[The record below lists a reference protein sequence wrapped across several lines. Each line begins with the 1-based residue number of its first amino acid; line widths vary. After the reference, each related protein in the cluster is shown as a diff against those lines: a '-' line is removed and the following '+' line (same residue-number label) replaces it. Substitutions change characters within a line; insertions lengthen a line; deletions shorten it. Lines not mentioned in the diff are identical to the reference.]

1 MIPSPSSLR
10 ATTRELVGGLPR
22 AYWALWVGLLVNR
35 VGSFVVPFL
44 ALYLTRER
52 GLSVAEAGGLVSL
65 WGLGAIGAG
74 PVSGVVA
81 DRLGR
86 RAALFVSLLG
96 GAALTMALG
105 FVSAPAL
112 LGPLV
117 FGVGFIGEIYRPASH
132 AVVADVVPPENRV
145 RAFGLLYWAVNL
157 GVAVGLALAG
167 LMASVSYVLLF
178 VGDGLTSLVFAWVVW
193 RFVPETRP
201 ASNPETVREVLRGLV
216 LPLRDRVYL
225 PFLVLHVVIATVFF
239 QFQLTLPV
247 DMTEHGI
254 SPTGYGLLMAL
265 NGAIIVVLQPL
276 AARWIASRDPGRI
289 MAAGCALIGLGF
301 GMNALHHTVGWYA
314 LAIVVWTVGEIAYLP
329 VISTVPAEL
338 APEAVRGRYQGAYS
352 LAWSVAAFVAPALGA
367 WGLAR
372 FGAGGV
378 WGACLVAG
386 LVVAAGQLVAGP
398 ARRRRLAEIRTMRG
412 GEPLPGAG
420 TLSGT
425 VAP

>member
-1 MIPSPSSLR
+1 VLPSLPPLRPRLR
-10 ATTRELVGGLPR
+10 ALLGGLPR
-22 AYWALWVGLLVNR
+22 SYWALWTGLLVNR

-44 ALYLTRER
+44 SLYLTRER

-74 PVSGVVA
+74 PVSGVVS

-105 FVSAPAL
+105 FASSPAL

-132 AVVADVVPPENRV
+132 AVIADVVPQADRV

-157 GVAVGLALAG
+157 GVAIGLALAG
-167 LMASVSYVLLF
+167 LMASVSYLLLF

-201 ASNPETVREVLRGLV
+201 ASDPESVREVLHGLV
-216 LPLRDRVYL
+216 VPMRDRVFL
-225 PFLVLHVVIATVFF
+225 PFLLLHVALATIFF
-239 QFQLTLPV
+239 QFQLALPV
-247 DMTEHGI
+247 DMAGHGV
-254 SPTGYGLLMAL
+254 SPAGYGLLMAL

-276 AARWIASRDPGRI
+276 AARWISSRDPGRI
-289 MAAGCALIGLGF
+289 MALGCALIGLGF
-301 GMNALHHTVGWYA
+301 GMNALHHGVAWYA
-314 LAIVVWTVGEIAYLP
+314 FAIVVWTVGEIAYLP

-338 APEAVRGRYQGAYS
+338 APEALRGRYQGAYS
-352 LAWSVAAFVAPALGA
+352 LAWSVAAFGAPLLGA

-372 FGAGGV
+372 FGARGV
-378 WGACLVAG
+378 WGACFVAG
-386 LVVAAGQLVAGP
+386 LAVAAGQLAAGP
-398 ARRRRLAEIRTMRG
+398 ARRRRLAEIR
-412 GEPLPGAG
+412 AG
-420 TLSGT
+420 R
-425 VAP
+425 A

>member
-1 MIPSPSSLR
+1 
-10 ATTRELVGGLPR
+10 
-22 AYWALWVGLLVNR
+22 
-35 VGSFVVPFL
+35 
-44 ALYLTRER
+44 
-52 GLSVAEAGGLVSL
+52 
-65 WGLGAIGAG
+65 
-74 PVSGVVA
+74 
-81 DRLGR
+81 
-86 RAALFVSLLG
+86 
-96 GAALTMALG
+96 
-105 FVSAPAL
+105 
-112 LGPLV
+112 
-117 FGVGFIGEIYRPASH
+117 VGFIGEIYRPASH

-201 ASNPETVREVLRGLV
+201 VSNPETVREVLHGLV
-216 LPLRDRVYL
+216 MPLRDRVYL
-225 PFLVLHVVIATVFF
+225 PFLILHVVIATVFF

-247 DMTEHGI
+247 DMTAHGV

-314 LAIVVWTVGEIAYLP
+314 LGIVVWTVGEIAYLP

-372 FGAGGV
+372 FGARGV

-386 LVVAAGQLVAGP
+386 LAVAAGQLVAGP
-398 ARRRRLAEIRTMRG
+398 ARRRRLAEIR
-412 GEPLPGAG
+412 GAR
-420 TLSGT
+420 
-425 VAP
+425 AA